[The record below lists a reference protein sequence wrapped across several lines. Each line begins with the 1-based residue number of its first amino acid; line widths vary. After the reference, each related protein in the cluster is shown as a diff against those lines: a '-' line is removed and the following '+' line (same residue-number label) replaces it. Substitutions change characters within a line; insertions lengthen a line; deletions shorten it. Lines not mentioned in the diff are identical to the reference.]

1 MHPGEEEAI
10 RREDIKALFVHLNS
24 SSRLADLQTLTLIVL
39 GYAAFLRFDNLRNVF
54 SDEITFHGEHM
65 TLFLE
70 TRKNDQV
77 RHGSWIIVAR
87 WHASSPLCP
96 VALTERLLKEARH
109 TGHAHL
115 FSKVT
120 HGRKGCSYIH
130 GSITYTRGREA
141 MSSVGLKCDEYGL
154 HSLRSGGVS
163 EAAAAGAPDRL
174 IKRHGGWRS
183 DQAMAAY
190 FEETQL

>member
-1 MHPGEEEAI
+1 MSSGSRSLHAP
-10 RREDIKALFVHLNS
+10 LNS

-39 GYAAFLRFDNLRNVF
+39 GYAAFLRIRFDDLRNVF

-87 WHASSPLCP
+87 WRASSPLCP
-96 VALTERLLKEARH
+96 VALTERLMKEGRH

-115 FSKVT
+115 FGKAT
-120 HGRKGCSYIH
+120 QGTKGCNYIR
-130 GSITYTRGREA
+130 GSITYTRAREAVREA
-141 MSSVGLKCDEYGL
+141 MSSVGLKCAE
-154 HSLRSGGVS
+154 
-163 EAAAAGAPDRL
+163 
-174 IKRHGGWRS
+174 
-183 DQAMAAY
+183 
-190 FEETQL
+190 